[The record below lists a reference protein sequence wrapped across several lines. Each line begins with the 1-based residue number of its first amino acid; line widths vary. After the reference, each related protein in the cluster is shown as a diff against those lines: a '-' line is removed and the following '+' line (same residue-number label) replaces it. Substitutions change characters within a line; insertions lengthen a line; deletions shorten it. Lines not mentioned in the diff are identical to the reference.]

1 MKKFN
6 RIMLAVLLSAACLFR
21 AGTLSAQSE
30 IYMNAL
36 RAMQEGDREAAA
48 RLFTQ
53 EIASNP
59 ENDAACYYYATVLM
73 ADGEN
78 PDNAAIEKNLK
89 RALAISPENYWYK
102 YTLALFYQ
110 QTDRP
115 ELCSTLLE
123 ELMEEHPRKSTLYFD
138 AASAYLQQNDI
149 EKALASLD
157 KISAIRGKN
166 EMVAIAKMDLLMKK
180 GESGRKEAYEFLE
193 EYYGEC
199 KTPRLAAMLGDWYQ
213 QTYRDSLALRL
224 YGEAIEMDGSYSP
237 AYYGRA
243 HVYQTLRQYDNY
255 FNDIHKFMADPAMA
269 PRMKSEY
276 IMGLM
281 EMPQFVVAF
290 TPDIDSMM
298 VESHAAHPQ
307 DSGLNNAISL
317 YYYRT
322 ERNHYAIEIMRQ
334 NTELYPD
341 SYTIAFQY
349 LLMLYYSNSW
359 RGVIDQ
365 ATAILQRWPSIH
377 DALLVR
383 GDAFRRLGELESAIQ
398 DYEAMAATAP
408 KDSTTIMQTYP
419 ALGDLYFQ
427 TGNVP
432 KSFKYYEKALKC
444 NPESSIVLN
453 NYAYYMSLGKIKLKK
468 AREMS
473 KKTIEKE
480 PDNPT
485 YLDTYAW
492 ILHLM
497 GDDVEAKAIFK
508 HAMLYG
514 GKENPAVLDH
524 YADVLFALKEYD
536 LAFIYWNQAKAALSD
551 PAEIEKIDKKLKERR
566 QQLDAG
572 R

>member
-1 MKKFN
+1 M
-6 RIMLAVLLSAACLFR
+6 MLSAVCLLH
-21 AGTLSAQSE
+21 ASPLSAQSE
-30 IYMNAL
+30 TYMDAL
-36 RAMQEGDREAAA
+36 RSLQEGDRARAA
-48 RLFTQ
+48 RLFKQ
-53 EIASNP
+53 EMASNP
-59 ENDAACYYYATVLM
+59 GNDAAYYYYANILM
-73 ADGEN
+73 GTREN

-89 RALAISPENYWYK
+89 KALELSPGNYWYK

-110 QTDRP
+110 QTERP
-115 ELCSTLLE
+115 ELCSRLLE
-123 ELMEEHPRKSTLYFD
+123 ELIASHPKKSSLYFD
-138 AASAYLQQNDI
+138 AASAYLQQNDV
-149 EKALASLD
+149 EKALESLD
-157 KISAIRGKN
+157 KISAIGGKS
-166 EMVAIAKMDLLMKK
+166 EMIALAKMDLLMKN
-180 GESGRKEAYEFLE
+180 GDNGKEAYEFLE
-193 EYYGEC
+193 KYYEEC

-213 QTYRDSLALRL
+213 QTYRDSLAIAR
-224 YGEAIEMDGSYSP
+224 YTEAIEMDDTYSP

-243 HVYQTLRQYDNY
+243 HVYQVLRQYDNY
-255 FNDIHKFMADPAMA
+255 FNDIHKFLSDKNMA
-269 PRMKSEY
+269 PEMKTGY
-276 IMGLM
+276 INNLM
-281 EMPQFVVAF
+281 EIPQFIVAF
-290 TPDIDSMM
+290 PAEIDSMM
-298 VESHAAHPQ
+298 VETHLAHPQ

-322 ERNHYAIEIMRQ
+322 DRSFYAIELMRQ
-334 NTELYPD
+334 NAELYPD

-359 RGVIDQ
+359 NGVIDQ
-365 ATAILQRWPSIH
+365 ATVILQKWPSVH

-383 GDAFRRLGELESAIQ
+383 GDAYRRTGNYEAAIG

-408 KDSTTIMQTYP
+408 KDSTVIMQTYP

-427 TGNVP
+427 AGNVS
-432 KSFKYYEKALKC
+432 KSFKCYEKALKYDPD
-444 NPESSIVLN
+444 NSMVLN

-468 AREMS
+468 AKEMS

-514 GKENPAVLDH
+514 GKDQAAILDH
-524 YADVLFALKEYD
+524 YAEVLFALKEYD
-536 LAFIYWNQAKAALSD
+536 LAYIYWNQARAALQD
-551 PAEIEKIDKKLKERR
+551 PAEIEKIEKKLKERHA
-566 QQLDAG
+566 QQEA

>member
-1 MKKFN
+1 MKTFT
-6 RIMLAVLLSAACLFR
+6 RILLAALMTVACLFSS
-21 AGTLSAQSE
+21 AELSAQSE
-30 IYMNAL
+30 TYMNAL
-36 RAMQEGDREAAA
+36 RAMQDGDLSKAAK
-48 RLFTQ
+48 LFTQ
-53 EIASNP
+53 EIAANP
-59 ENDAACYYYATVLM
+59 DNDAAYYYYVTTLM
-73 ADGEN
+73 S
-78 PDNAAIEKNLK
+78 DNSRDNSAAIESNLK
-89 RALAISPENYWYK
+89 KALSLSPDNYWYK
-102 YTLALFYQ
+102 YALALFYQ
-110 QTDRP
+110 QTGRP
-115 ELCSTLLE
+115 ELCSKLLE
-123 ELMEEHPRKSTLYFD
+123 ELIGDHPKKSSLYFD

-149 EKALASLD
+149 DKALTTID
-157 KISAIRGKN
+157 KIAAISGKN
-166 EMVAIAKMDLLMKK
+166 EMIAISKMDLLMKK
-180 GESGRKEAYEFLE
+180 GESGRKEAYQFLE
-193 EYYGEC
+193 KYYEEC
-199 KTPRLAAMLGDWYQ
+199 KTPRLASMLGDWYQ
-213 QTYRDSLALRL
+213 QTYRDSLAIKL
-224 YGEAIEMDGSYSP
+224 YSEAIEMDGSYSP

-255 FNDIHKFMADPAMA
+255 FNDIHKFMADPEMA
-269 PRMKSEY
+269 AQMKSEY

-290 TPDIDSMM
+290 TPEIDSMM

-322 ERNHYAIEIMRQ
+322 ERNHYAIELMRQ

-359 RGVIDQ
+359 RGVIDE
-365 ATAILQRWPSIH
+365 ATTILQKWPAIH

-383 GDAFRRLGELESAIQ
+383 GDAFRRLGELESAIE

-427 TGNVP
+427 SGNVS
-432 KSFKYYEKALKC
+432 KSFKCYEKALKC

-514 GKENPAVLDH
+514 GKESPAVLDH
-524 YADVLFALKEYD
+524 YAEVLFALKEYD
-536 LAFIYWNQAKAALSD
+536 LAFIYWSQAKAALSD
-551 PAEIEKIDKKLKERR
+551 PVEIEKIDNKLKERR

-572 R
+572 K